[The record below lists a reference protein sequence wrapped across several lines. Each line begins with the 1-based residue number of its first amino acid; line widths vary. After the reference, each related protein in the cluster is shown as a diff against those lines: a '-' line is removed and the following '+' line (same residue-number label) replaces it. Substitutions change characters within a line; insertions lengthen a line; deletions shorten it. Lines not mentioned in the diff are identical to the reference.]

1 MKTIKK
7 LLFVGLFP
15 IIALTMSSCTDYQ
28 DEIDALDKRVT
39 YLESLVKEVQDQ
51 IIALKAISDES
62 DYITN
67 VVTNEDGS
75 YTLTFKK
82 AGEITIKNGKDGED
96 GKAPEIS
103 VEKGEDGEW
112 YWIINGKPLVV
123 DGQKIKVRGKDGAD
137 AVTPLVRIDTTTGM
151 WEISVDGGK
160 TWTSTGTSA
169 TGKDGE
175 PGKNGNLFFEE
186 VSYTNK
192 DGKEYMKIVT
202 KSGQVFYIPL
212 IY

>member
-1 MKTIKK
+1 M
-7 LLFVGLFP
+7 
-15 IIALTMSSCTDYQ
+15 
-28 DEIDALDKRVT
+28 
-39 YLESLVKEVQDQ
+39 
-51 IIALKAISDES
+51 
-62 DYITN
+62 
-67 VVTNEDGS
+67 
-75 YTLTFKK
+75 
-82 AGEITIKNGKDGED
+82 
-96 GKAPEIS
+96 
-103 VEKGEDGEW
+103 
-112 YWIINGKPLVV
+112 V